1 MIGKR
6 TTDEHEQDEADEHK
20 RTVRAMSG
28 VQTLGRRDVGQC
40 SAGET
45 KVGAQD
51 ECCAN
56 VSDPAT
62 LARPGRCPLIPALP
76 NPMSGLP
83 DPETIMQ
90 GFNKTV
96 SFTAGGLILLFV
108 ILASLFTEPFGARV
122 TALQAAIVANFG
134 WLYVLTVAGFLLFT
148 LWLFLSPY
156 GGVKL
161 GKDDDEPEFSYPTWF
176 AMLFSAGM
184 GIGLLFYG
192 VAEPILHFS
201 NPRVGEAGTPDAAR
215 EAMNLAFLHWGLHA
229 WGIYIIVGLSL
240 GYFAYRHDLP
250 LTVRS
255 ALYPLLG
262 DRLHGWPGHLV
273 DIVAIFGT
281 LFGIATSLGLGVMQI
296 NAGLDYLGL
305 LGVGIVQQM
314 VLIAVITA
322 IATASAVS
330 GVGKGIRRLSELNML
345 AGLLLLAFVFLL
357 GPSVFL
363 LSTLVESIGRYLW
376 TLPYTSFRTLPYA
389 GAEWQASWTMFYW
402 GWWISW
408 APFVGMFIARVSRGR
423 TIREFIGGVL
433 FAPVALTFIWF
444 TVFGETAIHIEMFEG
459 GGMAKAVA
467 DSVPTALFV
476 MLDRLPLSAVTSAI
490 ATLMV
495 ITFFVTSADSGALVI
510 DIIGS
515 GGNEDPPI
523 VTRIFWAV
531 LSGVVA
537 ALLLLV
543 GGLKALQTAAI
554 TTALPF
560 AAVMVL
566 MCVSLVVS
574 LRAERSIVR
583 DRRLSR
589 EAGASDGAPPAQ
601 PAGDGDWRQQLAAMV
616 GRKAALQTAALP
628 GATAARRE
636 VAHYIADTVQPA
648 FRDIA
653 LELERH
659 GRHVEIEAG
668 AFSAGLVVLRD
679 GEEEFTYSVRARAY
693 HPWTFAFPEMQDRNE
708 AWQRRVEVIL
718 RGGLHKQLPP
728 ERTSRGAITQDF
740 VSEYGKWMGW

>member
-1 MIGKR
+1 
-6 TTDEHEQDEADEHK
+6 
-20 RTVRAMSG
+20 MSG
-28 VQTLGRRDVGQC
+28 
-40 SAGET
+40 
-45 KVGAQD
+45 
-51 ECCAN
+51 
-56 VSDPAT
+56 
-62 LARPGRCPLIPALP
+62 I
-76 NPMSGLP
+76 
-83 DPETIMQ
+83 
-90 GFNKTV
+90 NKTV

-108 ILASLFTEPFGARV
+108 VLAATFTESFGARV
-122 TALQAAIVANFG
+122 SALQATIVGNFG
-134 WLYVLTVAGFLLFT
+134 WFYILTVAGFLLFS
-148 LWLFLSPY
+148 LWLFFSPY
-156 GGVKL
+156 GSIKL
-161 GKDDDEPEFSYPTWF
+161 GKDGEEPEFSYPSWF

-229 WGIYIIVGLSL
+229 WGIYIVVGLSL

-250 LTVRS
+250 LTIRS

-262 DRLHGWPGHLV
+262 DRLRGWPGHLV

-305 LGVGIVQQM
+305 VGVGTVQQM

-322 IATASAVS
+322 IATVSAVS
-330 GVGKGIRRLSELNML
+330 GVGRGIRRLSELNML
-345 AGLLLLAFVFLL
+345 AGLLLLLFVFLL

-423 TIREFIGGVL
+423 TIREFVGGVL
-433 FAPVALTFIWF
+433 FAPVAMTFVWF
-444 TVFGETAIHIEMFEG
+444 IVFGETAIHMEMFEG
-459 GGMAKAVA
+459 GGMADAVRS
-467 DSVPTALFV
+467 SVPTALFV
-476 MLDRLPLSAVTSAI
+476 MLDRLPLSGVTSAI

-515 GGNEDPPI
+515 GGNQDPPI
-523 VTRIFWAV
+523 ATRIFWAV

-543 GGLKALQTAAI
+543 GGLQALQTAAV

-560 AAVMVL
+560 AVVMVL
-566 MCVSLVVS
+566 MCVGLVTS
-574 LRAERSIVR
+574 LRAERR
-583 DRRLSR
+583 MGPDRRVAR
-589 EAGASDGAPPAQ
+589 VATPAAGGAPAEPV
-601 PAGDGDWRQQLAAMV
+601 GDGDWRQRLAAMV
-616 GRKAALQTAALP
+616 GRKAAIAVAAPP
-628 GATAARRE
+628 GAAGARRQ
-636 VAHYIADTVQPA
+636 VARFIAETVEPA

-653 LELERH
+653 AELERL
-659 GRHVEIEAG
+659 GRRAELDVG
-668 AFSAGLVVLRD
+668 PFNAGLVVLRD
-679 GEEEFTYSVRARAY
+679 GEEEFSYDIRARAY
-693 HPWTFAFPEMQDRNE
+693 HPLTFAFPEMQAGDER
-708 AWQRRVEVIL
+708 WQMRVEVIL

-728 ERTSRGAITQDF
+728 DRTGREAIVHDF
-740 VSEYGKWMGW
+740 VQEYGKWMGW

>member
-1 MIGKR
+1 
-6 TTDEHEQDEADEHK
+6 
-20 RTVRAMSG
+20 
-28 VQTLGRRDVGQC
+28 
-40 SAGET
+40 
-45 KVGAQD
+45 
-51 ECCAN
+51 
-56 VSDPAT
+56 
-62 LARPGRCPLIPALP
+62 
-76 NPMSGLP
+76 
-83 DPETIMQ
+83 MQ
-90 GFNKTV
+90 GINKTV
-96 SFTAGGLILLFV
+96 SFTAGGIILLFV
-108 ILASLFTEPFGARV
+108 AVAALFTEPFGARV
-122 TALQAAIVANFG
+122 SAVQAAIVGNFG
-134 WLYVLTVAGFLLFT
+134 WFYVLTVAGFLLFA
-148 LWLFLSPY
+148 LWLFISPY
-156 GGVKL
+156 SAIKL

-192 VAEPILHFS
+192 VAEPMLHFS
-201 NPRVGEAGTPDAAR
+201 NPRVGVGGTPDAAR

-229 WGIYIIVGLSL
+229 WGIYIVVGLAL

-250 LTVRS
+250 LTIRS

-262 DRLHGWPGHLV
+262 DRIRGWPGHIV

-296 NAGLDYLGL
+296 NAGLEYLGL
-305 LGVGIVQQM
+305 LSVGTVQQM

-322 IATASAVS
+322 IATVSAVS

-357 GPSVFL
+357 GPTVFL
-363 LSTLVESIGRYLW
+363 LSTLVENIGRYLW
-376 TLPYTSFRTLPYA
+376 TLPFTSFRTLPYA

-433 FAPVALTFIWF
+433 FAPVALTFVWF
-444 TVFGETAIHIEMFEG
+444 TVFGETAIHIQMFEG

-476 MLDRLPLSAVTSAI
+476 MLDRLPLSMITSAI

-515 GGNEDPPI
+515 GGHQDPPI
-523 VTRIFWAV
+523 ATRIFWAV

-537 ALLLLV
+537 AILLLV
-543 GGLKALQTAAI
+543 GGLQALQTAAV

-560 AAVMVL
+560 AVVMVL
-566 MCVSLVVS
+566 MCISLVVS
-574 LRAERSIVR
+574 LREERSVAQ
-583 DRRLSR
+583 DRRKTR
-589 EAGASDGAPPAQ
+589 ESIGSGVPADAPAEGAVPQQ
-601 PAGDGDWRQQLAAMV
+601 PAMDGDWRQRLAAMV
-616 GRKAALQTAALP
+616 GRRTAAQASLP
-628 GATAARRE
+628 PGGTAARQE
-636 VAHYIADTVQPA
+636 VARFIAETVQPA
-648 FRDIA
+648 LRDVA

-659 GRHVEIEAG
+659 GRRVEIETG
-668 AFSAGLVVLRD
+668 AFSAGIAVLRN
-679 GEEEFTYSVRARAY
+679 GEEEFSYSIRARAY
-693 HPWTFAFPEMQDRNE
+693 HPMTFAFPEMQDNRA

-718 RGGLHKQLPP
+718 RGGLHKYLPP
-728 ERTSRGAITQDF
+728 DRTSREAITQD
-740 VSEYGKWMGW
+740 VVHEYGKWLGW

>member
-1 MIGKR
+1 MHGI
-6 TTDEHEQDEADEHK
+6 
-20 RTVRAMSG
+20 
-28 VQTLGRRDVGQC
+28 
-40 SAGET
+40 
-45 KVGAQD
+45 
-51 ECCAN
+51 
-56 VSDPAT
+56 
-62 LARPGRCPLIPALP
+62 
-76 NPMSGLP
+76 
-83 DPETIMQ
+83 
-90 GFNKTV
+90 NKTV

-108 ILASLFTEPFGARV
+108 VLASAFTEPFGARV
-122 TALQAAIVANFG
+122 SALQGAIVGNFG
-134 WLYVLTVAGFLLFT
+134 WFYVLTVAGFLLFV
-148 LWLFLSPY
+148 LWLFISPY
-156 GGVKL
+156 GAVKL
-161 GKDDDEPEFSYPTWF
+161 GKDDDEPEFSYATWF

-201 NPRVGEAGTPDAAR
+201 NPRVGQAGTPDAAR
-215 EAMNLAFLHWGLHA
+215 EAMNLAFLHWGMHA
-229 WGIYIIVGLSL
+229 WGIYIVVGLAL

-250 LTVRS
+250 LTIRS

-262 DRLHGWPGHLV
+262 DRIRGWPGHIV

-281 LFGIATSLGLGVMQI
+281 LFGIATSLGIGVMQI

-305 LGVGIVQQM
+305 LSVGTVQQM

-322 IATASAVS
+322 VATVSAVS
-330 GVGKGIRRLSELNML
+330 GVGRGIRRLSELNML
-345 AGLLLLAFVFLL
+345 AGVLLLAFVFLL

-433 FAPVALTFIWF
+433 FAPVALTFVWF
-444 TVFGETAIHIEMFEG
+444 IVFGETAIHMEMFEG
-459 GGMAKAVA
+459 GGMAAAVS

-476 MLDRLPLSAVTSAI
+476 MLDRLPLSVVTSAI

-495 ITFFVTSADSGALVI
+495 ITFFITSADSGALVI

-515 GGNEDPPI
+515 GGNPDPPI
-523 VTRIFWAV
+523 LTRIFWAV

-554 TTALPF
+554 ATALPF
-560 AAVMVL
+560 AVVMVL

-574 LRAERSIVR
+574 LRDERGVAQ
-583 DRRLSR
+583 DRRVSR
-589 EAGASDGAPPAQ
+589 EAVAADGAPPTE
-601 PAGDGDWRQQLAAMV
+601 PAGDGDWRQRLATMV
-616 GRKAALQTAALP
+616 GRKAPLQATTPP
-628 GATAARRE
+628 GAASARRE
-636 VAHYIADTVQPA
+636 VARFIVDTVQPA

-653 LELERH
+653 MELERH
-659 GRHVEIEAG
+659 GRHVEIETG
-668 AFSAGLVVLRD
+668 AFSAGIAVLRD

-693 HPWTFAFPEMQDRNE
+693 HPWTFAFPEMQDRDE

-728 ERTSRGAITQDF
+728 ERTSREAITQDF
-740 VSEYGKWMGW
+740 VYEYGKWMGW